1 MTAWI
6 LCFPLLA
13 AVMHAGWHAMLKTS
27 ADRLTTL
34 AAIALVTSLLG
45 MIMVSFVAA
54 PAPASWP
61 YIALSTLFHY
71 LGYGFMFFLYR
82 AGDLSVVYPI
92 ARGVAPLLVALGAA
106 VIAGEILSWEA
117 QVGLAITCAGISALS
132 IGHVRTMSAG
142 LLPVLLAF
150 GMGFIIA
157 GYSVADGVGIRLA
170 QSPFGFMSWI
180 FLLEFPVVL
189 VAVFVRRAVLVR
201 TVAANWRYGLV
212 SGVISVTAY
221 GLVVYAS
228 AYAPIAVVSAIRETS
243 VIFAA
248 LIGTM
253 VMKER
258 PWRQRVGFS
267 AVVAGGVAMMTVFR

>member
-1 MTAWI
+1 MTGI
-6 LCFPLLA
+6 LLLPLLA
-13 AVMHAGWHAMLKTS
+13 AVMHAAWHAMLKTS

-34 AAIALVTSLLG
+34 AAIALVTSILGVG
-45 MIMVSFVAA
+45 MILSVAP

-61 YIALSTLFHY
+61 YIGLSTLFHY
-71 LGYGFMFFLYR
+71 LGYASLFFLYR
-82 AGDLSVVYPI
+82 VGDLSVVYPI

-106 VIAGEILSWEA
+106 IFVGEVLPWEA

-132 IGHVRTMSAG
+132 IGHIRSMGTGPFPIV
-142 LLPVLLAF
+142 LAF

-157 GYSVADGVGIRLA
+157 GYSVADGIGIRLA
-170 QSPFGFMSWI
+170 QSPFGFMGWI
-180 FLLEFPVVL
+180 FLLEFPVVFI
-189 VAVFVRRAVLVR
+189 AAFARRAVLLK
-201 TVAANWRYGLV
+201 TVAINWRYGLIG
-212 SGVISVTAY
+212 GVTSVTAY

-228 AYAPIAVVSAIRETS
+228 AFAPIAIVSALHETS

-258 PWRQRVGFS
+258 PWQQRVGFS